1 MIATRLHPLLDPA
14 TRLYWASLVTA
25 LLLALLIA
33 GWGEPIALLPLLLA
47 LATIDFT
54 RTQKVA
60 FRPLTDLIRKAP
72 TFEEADGQLSLFVP
86 GADAA
91 KSVPTSDARPRQK
104 TTPRLKAFQSRPA
117 EPLPLLEIARA
128 ASNRDRPNVI
138 TSAWLWQAGRDE
150 SLQPYLAQCLR
161 QAEHQ
166 PSSLHAI
173 RAALEIIEFLRAA
186 DMGDF
191 ESKEALFDAVAAQAS
206 RGADVVKKV
215 AQGNY
220 PPLQSRL
227 AAIDPKTLKLRQIP
241 G

>member
-14 TRLYWASLVTA
+14 TRLYWASLLVA
-25 LLLALLIA
+25 LVLAMLIA

-47 LATIDFT
+47 LATLDFMRT
-54 RTQKVA
+54 RKVA
-60 FRPLTDLIRKAP
+60 FEPFRDLLRKAP
-72 TFEEADGQLSLFVP
+72 TFEDKDGQLTLF
-86 GADAA
+86 AA
-91 KSVPTSDARPRQK
+91 EEDDPKSDPTLGSRPLRKMKPKAKAR
-104 TTPRLKAFQSRPA
+104 QSRHA

-128 ASNRDRPNVI
+128 AASPDRPDVI

-150 SLQPYLAQCLR
+150 PLAPYLTLCLR
-161 QAEHQ
+161 QAEQQ

-173 RAALEIIEFLRAA
+173 RAAFKIIEFLRAA
-186 DMGDF
+186 DLSDF
-191 ESKEALFDAVAAQAS
+191 ESKEALFDAVATEAS

-227 AAIDPKTLKLRQIP
+227 AAIDPKTLKLQQIP